1 MTVVVA
7 VTSVISLSLIG
18 DCRSGCDFRDLTEPH
33 CDCRT
38 ATSVISLSGDCRSG
52 PTSVISLSLIGD
64 CRSGCDFRDLTE
76 PHW

>member
-18 DCRSGCDFRDLTEPH
+18 DYRSA
-33 CDCRT
+33 
-38 ATSVISLSGDCRSG
+38 ATV
-52 PTSVISLSLIGD
+52 SLIGD

>member
-33 CDCRT
+33 WSQPLRQSPMRLSEITEVT
-38 ATSVISLSGDCRSG
+38 ATTTV
-52 PTSVISLSLIGD
+52 TN
-64 CRSGCDFRDLTE
+64 E
-76 PHW
+76 AQ

>member
-33 CDCRT
+33 
-38 ATSVISLSGDCRSG
+38 
-52 PTSVISLSLIGD
+52 
-64 CRSGCDFRDLTE
+64 
-76 PHW
+76 W